1 MSLVNSRTPGAVPED
16 QHQGDYAF
24 IPPEVYALAAGENVG
39 DEHSQGVLT
48 EYFHPLPV
56 PSPAECLQWM
66 QSTGRAALAEVKPEH
81 VPRPVVIPPA
91 FAQPYGATHSP
102 KRQLVK
108 KGALKVPQSATVCQA
123 VNLLIA
129 SLSDEDAF
137 TILADL
143 AARFDYDIR

>member
-16 QHQGDYAF
+16 QHQGDYVY
-24 IPPEVYALAAGENVG
+24 IPPEVYALASGENVS

-56 PSPAECLQWM
+56 PSPSECLQWM

-81 VPRPVVIPPA
+81 VPRPVVIPPV
-91 FAQPYGATHSP
+91 FAQPYGATPIP

-108 KGALKVPQSATVCQA
+108 KGSPQVPQSATVCKA

-143 AARFDYDIR
+143 AARFDYDIK

>member
-16 QHQGDYAF
+16 QHQGDYVF

-39 DEHSQGVLT
+39 DEHSLGVLT

-66 QSTGRAALAEVKPEH
+66 QDTGRAALAEVKPE
-81 VPRPVVIPPA
+81 PTPAPPI
-91 FAQPYGATHSP
+91 P

-108 KGALKVPQSATVCQA
+108 KGAVKIPQSATVCKA

>member
-16 QHQGDYAF
+16 QHQGDYVF
-24 IPPEVYALAAGENVG
+24 IPPEVYALAAGENVS
-39 DEHSQGVLT
+39 DEHSLGVLT

-66 QSTGRAALAEVKPEH
+66 QDTGRSALAEVKPE
-81 VPRPVVIPPA
+81 PA
-91 FAQPYGATHSP
+91 PLSNSAIVTQRYSMSEPIP

-108 KGALKVPQSATVCQA
+108 KGEAKVPQSATVCKA
-123 VNLLIA
+123 VHLLIA
-129 SLSDEDAF
+129 SLSDDDAF